1 MTITRIAGASYI
13 RQLLRAFA
21 QALPLFNKQKLL
33 FIIKDLLFG
42 GLFLFLC
49 VKRCMSDYS
58 LPKVGASFQTAGSAI
73 DPGTGRSVFITAII
87 NGTDAVISDG
97 VALSASDDIILGKN
111 TNINFDP
118 PLQVPAGETVTPKAG
133 VTVGYFIGR
142 ATRTIAG

>member
-1 MTITRIAGASYI
+1 
-13 RQLLRAFA
+13 
-21 QALPLFNKQKLL
+21 
-33 FIIKDLLFG
+33 
-42 GLFLFLC
+42 
-49 VKRCMSDYS
+49 MSDHS

-73 DPGTGRSVFITAII
+73 NPGTGRSVYIT
-87 NGTDAVISDG
+87 VISDG

-142 ATRTIAG
+142 ATRTTGN

>member
-1 MTITRIAGASYI
+1 MTITLIAHASYI
-13 RQLLRAFA
+13 RQVLRAFA

-49 VKRCMSDYS
+49 VKTCMSDYS
-58 LPKVGASFQTAGSAI
+58 LPKIGASFQTAGSAI
-73 DPGTGRSVFITAII
+73 DPGTGRSVYITAII

-133 VTVGYFIGR
+133 VTVGYFIAR